1 MRPSD
6 YSLAWIL
13 PFVRESLRG
22 RGNFSYD
29 NFVWGLWP
37 VLERSGVSGI
47 VKTPPERM
55 FSNQP
60 YVYEQAPYEVKR
72 ATTEAFYHLFH
83 NGFIIPQP
91 PQTLPGSPSE
101 VTYHLTPR
109 GLEWAASIA
118 PLPEDV
124 DGYMSLLGRLVPN
137 LDSVIEQYIREGLSS
152 FERRNYFAA
161 AVMIGAAAEKAVYLL
176 AESVLRAL
184 TDVKRQEIERA
195 DGPSEAE

>member
-124 DGYMSLLGRLVPN
+124 DGYMSLLAGCGKTRVESENSLVSTVRT
-137 LDSVIEQYIREGLSS
+137 DKKK
-152 FERRNYFAA
+152 AC
-161 AVMIGAAAEKAVYLL
+161 AEKTSNSWTCSATS
-176 AESVLRAL
+176 A
-184 TDVKRQEIERA
+184 
-195 DGPSEAE
+195 PSREFRRTIRCVRCVP